1 MGQVCLAEIL
11 AVLLMIVMTM
21 RTALAMVVDK
31 ASLVARILTVTASGL
46 KIGFLLHKIKISAF
60 N

>member
-46 KIGFLLHKIKISAF
+46 KIGFFLHKIKISAF